1 MKKLRCGVI
10 GLGRVGKMHVEN
22 RVGKMH
28 VENMYL
34 LPQLDIICAAD
45 YFIEEMS
52 DWLYSVNITSGYKNY
67 QELLQRDDIEA
78 VFIFTSTDMHE
89 EIVTAAAQAGKHI
102 FCEKPLSMNEDEQA
116 SMAVLRK
123 VKEKGVTLQVAFNRR
138 FDPQFHEVF
147 ELVRSGK
154 IGRPQMIKITS
165 RDPDL
170 LPHDLIKRIGGLIFD
185 FTMHDFDMARF
196 MMQDEVSEVYVKGNT
211 LIDPSLKNI
220 DDVDTL
226 AVMLTFRNGGY
237 ALIDNSRRAVYGYD
251 QRVEVF
257 GSEGMAY
264 ADNVSESTVKVFN
277 SQHCIMK
284 NPLPDFTVRY
294 REAYRTEILHFIDSV
309 LHHTP
314 VVCTGEDALLAQRIA
329 IAAQQ
334 SLKSGLPVKITSDIY
349 L

>member
-10 GLGRVGKMHVEN
+10 GLG

-89 EIVTAAAQAGKHI
+89 EIVTAATQAGKHI

>member
-10 GLGRVGKMHVEN
+10 GLG

-123 VKEKGVTLQVAFNRR
+123 VKEKGVTLQVAFNCR

-251 QRVEVF
+251 QRVEV
-257 GSEGMAY
+257 
-264 ADNVSESTVKVFN
+264 
-277 SQHCIMK
+277 
-284 NPLPDFTVRY
+284 
-294 REAYRTEILHFIDSV
+294 
-309 LHHTP
+309 
-314 VVCTGEDALLAQRIA
+314 LAQKGWRMRIT
-329 IAAQQ
+329 
-334 SLKSGLPVKITSDIY
+334 LVNRR
-349 L
+349 

>member
-10 GLGRVGKMHVEN
+10 GLG

-334 SLKSGLPVKITSDIY
+334 SLKSGLPVKITIDIY

>member
-10 GLGRVGKMHVEN
+10 GLG

-123 VKEKGVTLQVAFNRR
+123 VKEKGVTLQVVFNRR

>member
-10 GLGRVGKMHVEN
+10 GLG

-78 VFIFTSTDMHE
+78 VIIFTSTDMHE

>member
-10 GLGRVGKMHVEN
+10 GLG

-170 LPHDLIKRIGGLIFD
+170 LPHDLIKRIGDLIFD

>member
-10 GLGRVGKMHVEN
+10 GLG

-52 DWLYSVNITSGYKNY
+52 DWLYSVNITSGDKNY

>member
-22 RVGKMH
+22 
-28 VENMYL
+28 MYL
-34 LPQLDIICAAD
+34 LPQLDIICAVD

-237 ALIDNSRRAVYGYD
+237 ALIDNSRWAVYGYD

>member
-10 GLGRVGKMHVEN
+10 GLG

-116 SMAVLRK
+116 SMAVLRE

-154 IGRPQMIKITS
+154 IGQPQMIKITS

-211 LIDPSLKNI
+211 LIDPNLKNI

>member
-10 GLGRVGKMHVEN
+10 GLG

-196 MMQDEVSEVYVKGNT
+196 MMQDEVSEVYVKCNT

>member
-10 GLGRVGKMHVEN
+10 GLG

-237 ALIDNSRRAVYGYD
+237 ALIDNSRRAVYGYE

>member
-1 MKKLRCGVI
+1 MEKLRCGVI
-10 GLGRVGKMHVEN
+10 GLG

-52 DWLYSVNITSGYKNY
+52 DWLYSVNITSGYKDY

>member
-10 GLGRVGKMHVEN
+10 GLG

-334 SLKSGLPVKITSDIY
+334 SLKSGLPLKITSDIY

>member
-10 GLGRVGKMHVEN
+10 GLG

-67 QELLQRDDIEA
+67 EELLQRDDIEA

>member
-10 GLGRVGKMHVEN
+10 GLG

-52 DWLYSVNITSGYKNY
+52 DWLYSVNINSGYKNY

>member
-10 GLGRVGKMHVEN
+10 GLG

-251 QRVEVF
+251 QRVGVF

>member
-10 GLGRVGKMHVEN
+10 GLG

-257 GSEGMAY
+257 GSEGMTY

>member
-10 GLGRVGKMHVEN
+10 GLG

-67 QELLQRDDIEA
+67 QDLLQRDDIEA

>member
-10 GLGRVGKMHVEN
+10 GLG

-277 SQHCIMK
+277 NQHCIMK

>member
-10 GLGRVGKMHVEN
+10 GLG

-277 SQHCIMK
+277 SQHYIMK

>member
-10 GLGRVGKMHVEN
+10 GLG

-251 QRVEVF
+251 QRVEFF

>member
-10 GLGRVGKMHVEN
+10 GLG

-220 DDVDTL
+220 DDVDSL

>member
-1 MKKLRCGVI
+1 MEKLRCGVI
-10 GLGRVGKMHVEN
+10 GLG

-45 YFIEEMS
+45 YFIEEMN

>member
-10 GLGRVGKMHVEN
+10 GLG

-52 DWLYSVNITSGYKNY
+52 DWLYSINITSGYKNY

>member
-10 GLGRVGKMHVEN
+10 GLG

-154 IGRPQMIKITS
+154 IGRPQMIKIIS

>member
-10 GLGRVGKMHVEN
+10 GLG

-196 MMQDEVSEVYVKGNT
+196 MMQDEVSEVYVKSNT

>member
-10 GLGRVGKMHVEN
+10 GLG

-89 EIVTAAAQAGKHI
+89 EIVTEAAQAGKHI

>member
-10 GLGRVGKMHVEN
+10 GLG

-196 MMQDEVSEVYVKGNT
+196 MVQDEVSEVYVKGNT
-211 LIDPSLKNI
+211 LIAPSLKNI

>member
-10 GLGRVGKMHVEN
+10 GLG

-116 SMAVLRK
+116 SKAVLRK

>member
-10 GLGRVGKMHVEN
+10 GLG

-123 VKEKGVTLQVAFNRR
+123 VKEKGVTLQAAFNRR

-211 LIDPSLKNI
+211 LIDPNLKNI

>member
-10 GLGRVGKMHVEN
+10 GLG

-226 AVMLTFRNGGY
+226 AVILTFRNGGY

>member
-10 GLGRVGKMHVEN
+10 GLG

-123 VKEKGVTLQVAFNRR
+123 VREKGVTLQVAFNRR

>member
-10 GLGRVGKMHVEN
+10 GLG

-52 DWLYSVNITSGYKNY
+52 DWLYSVNITSGYKYY

>member
-10 GLGRVGKMHVEN
+10 GLG

-89 EIVTAAAQAGKHI
+89 EIVTAAAQAGEHI

-314 VVCTGEDALLAQRIA
+314 VVCTGEDALLALRIA

>member
-10 GLGRVGKMHVEN
+10 GLG

-284 NPLPDFTVRY
+284 NPLPDFMVRY

>member
-10 GLGRVGKMHVEN
+10 GLG

-196 MMQDEVSEVYVKGNT
+196 MMQAEVSEVYVKGNT

>member
-10 GLGRVGKMHVEN
+10 GLG

-334 SLKSGLPVKITSDIY
+334 SLKSGLLVKITSDIY

>member
-10 GLGRVGKMHVEN
+10 GLG

-165 RDPDL
+165 RDSDL

-309 LHHTP
+309 L
-314 VVCTGEDALLAQRIA
+314 R
-329 IAAQQ
+329 
-334 SLKSGLPVKITSDIY
+334 
-349 L
+349 